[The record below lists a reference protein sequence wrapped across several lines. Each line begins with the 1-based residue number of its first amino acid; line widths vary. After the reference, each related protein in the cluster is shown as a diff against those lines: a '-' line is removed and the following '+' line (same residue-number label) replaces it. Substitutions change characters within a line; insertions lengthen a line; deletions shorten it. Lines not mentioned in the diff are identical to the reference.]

1 MHINCI
7 ASRRRADAIMDVKNQ
22 KIFRNKKYIYELI
35 EEGEHECQD
44 FKFAIT
50 DSRKIARSIAAFANN
65 KGGRL
70 LVGVKDNG
78 MVAGI
83 RNDEEIYMI
92 EQAAERYCK
101 PAQSVEQ
108 TLYCVDGKY
117 VLKVDIPSFG
127 KMPVLAQDDNGKWQ
141 VYYRVADENVQAPD
155 LFRRML
161 AATPNDEVLVRFTD
175 AQRWLL
181 QFISKNEV
189 VTLDEIALSG
199 KLSRETIEESVVRL
213 CKMELLTF
221 CYHSGEWKLKIVD
234 SSMSQ

>member
-7 ASRRRADAIMDVKNQ
+7 ASRRRTDAIMDVKNQ
-22 KIFRNKKYIYELI
+22 KIFRNKKYIYGLI

-78 MVAGI
+78 TVAGI

-101 PAQSVEQ
+101 PVQSVEQ

-117 VLKVDIPSFG
+117 VLKVDIPSFD
-127 KMPVLAQDDNGKWQ
+127 KKPVLAQDDNGKWQ
-141 VYYRVADENVQAPD
+141 VYYRVADENVQVPD

>member
-1 MHINCI
+1 M
-7 ASRRRADAIMDVKNQ
+7 
-22 KIFRNKKYIYELI
+22 
-35 EEGEHECQD
+35 
-44 FKFAIT
+44 
-50 DSRKIARSIAAFANN
+50 
-65 KGGRL
+65 
-70 LVGVKDNG
+70 
-78 MVAGI
+78 
-83 RNDEEIYMI
+83 
-92 EQAAERYCK
+92 
-101 PAQSVEQ
+101 
-108 TLYCVDGKY
+108 
-117 VLKVDIPSFG
+117 
-127 KMPVLAQDDNGKWQ
+127 
-141 VYYRVADENVQAPD
+141 ADENVHVPD

>member
-35 EEGEHECQD
+35 EEREHECQD

-141 VYYRVADENVQAPD
+141 VYYRVADENVQVPD

-161 AATPNDEVLVRFTD
+161 AATPNDEALVRFTD

-181 QFISKNEV
+181 QFISKNEA

>member
-1 MHINCI
+1 
-7 ASRRRADAIMDVKNQ
+7 MDVKNQ
-22 KIFRNKKYIYELI
+22 KIFRNKKYIYGLI

-78 MVAGI
+78 TVAGI

-101 PAQSVEQ
+101 PVQSVEQ

-117 VLKVDIPSFG
+117 VLKVDISSFD
-127 KMPVLAQDDNGKWQ
+127 KKPVLAQDDNGKWQ
-141 VYYRVADENVQAPD
+141 VYYRVADENVQVPD

>member
-7 ASRRRADAIMDVKNQ
+7 ASRRRADTIMDVKNQ
-22 KIFRNKKYIYELI
+22 KIFRNKKYIYGLI

-141 VYYRVADENVQAPD
+141 VYYRVADENVQVPD

-161 AATPNDEVLVRFTD
+161 AATPNDEALVRFTD

-181 QFISKNEV
+181 QFISKNEA

>member
-1 MHINCI
+1 
-7 ASRRRADAIMDVKNQ
+7 MDVKNQ

-78 MVAGI
+78 TVAGI

-101 PAQSVEQ
+101 PVQSVEQ

-117 VLKVDIPSFG
+117 VLKVDIFSFG
-127 KMPVLAQDDNGKWQ
+127 KKPVLAQDDNEKWQ
-141 VYYRVADENVQAPD
+141 VYYRVADENVQVPD